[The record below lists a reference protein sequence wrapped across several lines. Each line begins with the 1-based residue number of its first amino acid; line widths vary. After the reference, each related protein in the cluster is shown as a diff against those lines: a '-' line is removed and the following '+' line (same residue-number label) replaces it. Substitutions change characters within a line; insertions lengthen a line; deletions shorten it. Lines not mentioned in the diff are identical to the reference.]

1 MTSIAGPANKELAL
15 LAIRLKAAGE
25 GGLRRELLAGLR
37 AGVRPV
43 IPELRAAAL
52 SELPKKGGLNEWV
65 AASKFS
71 VRNRLS
77 PFTAGVSIVN
87 QSQSG
92 SVGRGGSGSVQFGSD
107 RGVVRHPVFG
117 HTDRK
122 WAETKVHGG
131 WFTNTI
137 EQHLPQVTAEVTAV
151 LAKVAAELTGRTS

>member
-1 MTSIAGPANKELAL
+1 MTSIVGSANKELAL

-43 IPELRAAAL
+43 IPALRAAAL

-65 AASKFS
+65 AASKLT

-77 PFTAGVSIVN
+77 PFTAGVQIVN
-87 QSQSG
+87 QSKAG
-92 SVGRGGSGSVQFGSD
+92 SSRRGGSGQVQFGSD
-107 RGVVRHPVFG
+107 KGVVRHPVFG

-122 WAETKVHGG
+122 WTETKVHAG
-131 WFTNTI
+131 WFTDTI
-137 EQHLPQVTAEVTAV
+137 EQHLPQVTAEITVV
-151 LAKVAAELTGRTS
+151 MAKVAADLTGRG